1 MDRKEGL
8 EHQVIIPEL
17 DAFFSTSENSILV
30 VQRTKL
36 IVRIKILSLFISF
49 FEEELNDQFECIF
62 VYYFNLL
69 KI

>member
-1 MDRKEGL
+1 M
-8 EHQVIIPEL
+8 IPEL
-17 DAFFSTSENSILV
+17 GAFFSTSENSILA

-36 IVRIKILSLFISF
+36 TVRIKILSLFISL